1 MAVAGKAVSTEG
13 DAGGVVSVNVSGAAD
28 AGGTVGV
35 SGVPLVSGSAD
46 SFDWLVANSEARA
59 MMAAGFFSSVRFGAV
74 LMARVGAGAGGG
86 AATIVCSMVRV
97 NIGSVICVNGVAPR
111 IWSPNHDSPLKCK
124 SNTKTSNAAKI
135 FGFMSGNHFSASR
148 LR

>member
-1 MAVAGKAVSTEG
+1 
-13 DAGGVVSVNVSGAAD
+13 
-28 AGGTVGV
+28 
-35 SGVPLVSGSAD
+35 
-46 SFDWLVANSEARA
+46 

-111 IWSPNHDSPLKCK
+111 IWSLNHDSPLKCK